1 MDSVKRA
8 QKTMLVLAIIPG
20 CLCVAG
26 LVAYF
31 ATGKGDVLGILGG
44 WTTFSALIVS
54 QAQAAIKTLEHEIE
68 SLQSGSSGQPAAAE
82 VVRDEPSDE

>member
-1 MDSVKRA
+1 
-8 QKTMLVLAIIPG
+8 MLPLQQE
-20 CLCVAG
+20 
-26 LVAYF
+26 
-31 ATGKGDVLGILGG
+31 
-44 WTTFSALIVS
+44 LIVS